1 MTSLSPAIQSV
12 LDLFQGPLSSV
23 RFADIDATG
32 LASAATEVTAAASE
46 VERQEAT
53 LAELKQGLA
62 QRQEALLVLAQ
73 QALAYARVYAEN
85 DEPLLEELNR
95 ISLPRAAKPRKP
107 GATKASGTRDNSP
120 EKGRAE
126 TSNEALGNEALTDDG
141 TEAAPA
147 RLLDEDAE
155 SEAASET
162 VDAPPVRNS
171 RKGRGSSAQRA
182 TP

>member
-1 MTSLSPAIQSV
+1 
-12 LDLFQGPLSSV
+12 
-23 RFADIDATG
+23 
-32 LASAATEVTAAASE
+32 

-107 GATKASGTRDNSP
+107 GTAKATGTRDNSP
-120 EKGRAE
+120 EKARAGLSDE
-126 TSNEALGNEALTDDG
+126 ALSNEALSNEALSNEALSDDG
-141 TEAAPA
+141 TEAVAA
-147 RLLDEDAE
+147 HSLDDDAE
-155 SEAASET
+155 SEATSGT
-162 VDAPPVRNS
+162 VDAPPVRNP